1 MIFCRA
7 DIYGSVRRSC
17 GVSNI
22 DNTDIDV
29 TKKKEDMICFGTL
42 NTKIVDFKGLSK
54 IIREKLISVK

>member
-1 MIFCRA
+1 MMIFCRA

-29 TKKKEDMICFGTL
+29 TKKKRGYDL
-42 NTKIVDFKGLSK
+42 LWD
-54 IIREKLISVK
+54 VKHENSRL